1 MTDFEIRDA
10 RRDDVPHL
18 IRLVQALAEYEKEPD
33 SAVATTEQFAD
44 ALFPAQ
50 GSPAASCLVAERPE
64 PPGHVVA
71 MALWFPTFSTWTGK
85 QGMWLED
92 LFVEPDQRGSGIG
105 RALLVRLAQ
114 ICVERGFPR
123 FEWTVLDWNTP
134 SIEFY
139 HSRGALPQSEWT
151 TFRVDGESL
160 DRLAGES

>member
-10 RRDDVPHL
+10 RRGDVPDL
-18 IRLVQALAEYEKEPD
+18 IRLVRALAEYEKEPTA
-33 SAVATTEQFAD
+33 AVATAEQFAD
-44 ALFPAQ
+44 ALFPAHDR
-50 GSPAASCLVAERPE
+50 PAASALVVERD
-64 PPGHVVA
+64 GRVVA
-71 MALWFPTFSTWTGK
+71 MALWFTTFSTWTGQ

-114 ICVERGFPR
+114 VCLERGYPR

-139 HSRGALPQSEWT
+139 HARGALPQSEWT
-151 TFRVDGESL
+151 TFRVSGESL
-160 DRLAGES
+160 DRLAAEA

>member
-10 RRDDVPHL
+10 RRDDVPDL
-18 IRLVQALAEYEKEPD
+18 IRLVQALAEYEREPA
-33 SAVATTEQFAD
+33 SAVATTEQFAN

-50 GSPAASCLVAERPE
+50 GSPAASCLVVERDE
-64 PPGHVVA
+64 QVVA
-71 MALWFPTFSTWTGK
+71 MALWFTTFSTWTGQ

-92 LFVEPDQRGSGIG
+92 LFVEADQRGSGIG
-105 RALLVRLAQ
+105 RALLGRLAQ

-139 HSRGALPQSEWT
+139 RSRGALPQSEWT
-151 TFRVDGESL
+151 TFRLDGEAL
-160 DRLAGES
+160 DRLAGEG

>member
-10 RRDDVPHL
+10 RRDDVPDL

-44 ALFPAQ
+44 AIFPAHG
-50 GSPAASCLVAERPE
+50 GSAASCLVVERDKQ
-64 PPGHVVA
+64 VVA
-71 MALWFPTFSTWTGK
+71 MALWFTTFSTWTGQ

-105 RALLVRLAQ
+105 RALLARLAQ
-114 ICVERGFPR
+114 ICVERGYPR

-139 HSRGALPQSEWT
+139 RSRGALPQSEWT
-151 TFRVDGESL
+151 TFRLDGEAL
-160 DRLAGES
+160 DRLAAGA